1 MLKWGGGNMKRKTNT
16 LCAAVAIGLASA
28 LMLTG
33 CGKLTDYVD
42 QQAGPVNQRYEEEKE
57 EDEAGGNTVTELVIS
72 DTDADNSEV
81 NAETSEAEVEPEGS
95 GDVTGESEDVT
106 SVSDAVQEELPDTVE
121 LSFDPADRPNA
132 NEATGSVKVLEPGD
146 IAPDFTVAL
155 TNGEDFTLS
164 DHDGGMVL
172 INFWATWCGPCVGE
186 MPELGQLAE
195 DGIENFDIVCVNCGE
210 DKSTVDSFVNDMGY
224 TFNIAYDTD
233 YTVSEYYPTD
243 YIPYSII
250 VKNGVVCET
259 YVGAPPDAYE
269 SYKNEV
275 LRFMDQ

>member
-1 MLKWGGGNMKRKTNT
+1 MKRKTNN

-28 LMLTG
+28 LMLSG

-57 EDEAGGNTVTELVIS
+57 EDEALNEQTSHDEGTQTAEEIVADS
-72 DTDADNSEV
+72 DPA
-81 NAETSEAEVEPEGS
+81 
-95 GDVTGESEDVT
+95 
-106 SVSDAVQEELPDTVE
+106 E

-275 LRFMDQ
+275 LRFMEQ

>member
-1 MLKWGGGNMKRKTNT
+1 MKRKTNN

-28 LMLTG
+28 LMLSG

-57 EDEAGGNTVTELVIS
+57 EDEALNEQTSHDEGTQTAEEIVADS
-72 DTDADNSEV
+72 DPT
-81 NAETSEAEVEPEGS
+81 
-95 GDVTGESEDVT
+95 
-106 SVSDAVQEELPDTVE
+106 E

-275 LRFMDQ
+275 LRFMEQ

>member
-210 DKSTVDSFVNDMGY
+210 DKSTVDGFVNDMGY

>member
-1 MLKWGGGNMKRKTNT
+1 MKRKTNN

-42 QQAGPVNQRYEEEKE
+42 QQAGPVNQRYEEDYSQE
-57 EDEAGGNTVTELVIS
+57 EAGENTDTEPGIS
-72 DTDADNSEV
+72 DTNAENSEV
-81 NAETSEAEVEPEGS
+81 NAETSETDLEPEGS
-95 GDVTGESEDVT
+95 GDAAGEPEDVT
-106 SVSDAVQEELPDTVE
+106 SVSDAEQEELPDTVE

-195 DGIENFDIVCVNCGE
+195 DGIENFDIVCVNVGE
-210 DKSTVDSFVNDMGY
+210 DKNTVDRFVSDMGF
-224 TFNIAYDTD
+224 TLM
-233 YTVSEYYPTD
+233 
-243 YIPYSII
+243 IPIIWFPSII
-250 VKNGVVCET
+250 QRIIFPT
-259 YVGAPPDAYE
+259 P
-269 SYKNEV
+269 
-275 LRFMDQ
+275 

>member
-1 MLKWGGGNMKRKTNT
+1 MKRKTNN

-28 LMLTG
+28 LMLSG

-42 QQAGPVNQRYEEEKE
+42 QQAGPVNQRYEEEKD
-57 EDEAGGNTVTELVIS
+57 EDEALNEQTS
-72 DTDADNSEV
+72 QDAEESNEQSSEGAEENSEL
-81 NAETSEAEVEPEGS
+81 SAEVGDS
-95 GDVTGESEDVT
+95 GDAAGEPEDVT
-106 SVSDAVQEELPDTVE
+106 SVSDVEQEELSDTVE

-275 LRFMDQ
+275 LRFMEQ

>member
-1 MLKWGGGNMKRKTNT
+1 MKRKTNT

-210 DKSTVDSFVNDMGY
+210 DKSTVDGFVNDMGY

>member
-1 MLKWGGGNMKRKTNT
+1 MKRKTNN

-28 LMLTG
+28 LMLSG

-57 EDEAGGNTVTELVIS
+57 EDEALNEQTSHDEGTQTAEEIVADSDPADTEA
-72 DTDADNSEV
+72 TDAEAVESEA
-81 NAETSEAEVEPEGS
+81 AETGTDLSGS
-95 GDVTGESEDVT
+95 
-106 SVSDAVQEELPDTVE
+106 SDAESTDTVE

-275 LRFMDQ
+275 LRFMEQ